1 MLRHFAART
10 AIAGQGDGHLVQ
22 EPRDEEVARMGPRR
36 RWLWLAPVA
45 VVLGGCGGSGESPSA
60 GPSES
65 EAARQVLS
73 GFLDAVRKGDDEAAT
88 ALLSPRARQKLT
100 PPASD
105 TARFELGKVEKVSSD
120 EVRIDCTWSDFD
132 PYGERQTD
140 ESQWHLR
147 RGSEGWR
154 VTGMS
159 FRVFADAPPV
169 RWDFE
174 DPEDMA
180 RKQQWVE
187 AERRRRGP
195 GSPLQARDGENSGN
209 RVRR

>member
-1 MLRHFAART
+1 
-10 AIAGQGDGHLVQ
+10 
-22 EPRDEEVARMGPRR
+22 MGPRR
-36 RWLWLAPVA
+36 RWWWLAPVA
-45 VVLGGCGGSGESPSA
+45 MVLGGCGGSGEAPSA
-60 GPSES
+60 GESES
-65 EAARQVLS
+65 AAARQVLS
-73 GFLDAVRKGDDEAAT
+73 EFLDAVRKGDDEAAT
-88 ALLSPRARQKLT
+88 ALLSPAARKSPLK

-105 TARFELGKVEKVSSD
+105 TARFELGKAEKVSSD
-120 EVRIDCTWSDFD
+120 EVQVDCTWSDLD
-132 PYGERQTD
+132 RYGERVTD

-147 RGSEGWR
+147 REAEGWR

-187 AERRRRGP
+187 AERRRRGR
-195 GSPLQARDGENSGN
+195 GNPLQARDGENSENG
-209 RVRR
+209 VRR